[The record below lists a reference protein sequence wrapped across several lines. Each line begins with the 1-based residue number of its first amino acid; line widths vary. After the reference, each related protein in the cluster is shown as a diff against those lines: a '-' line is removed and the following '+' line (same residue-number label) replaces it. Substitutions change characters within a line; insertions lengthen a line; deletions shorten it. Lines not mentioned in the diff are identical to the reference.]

1 MLAAG
6 APAGAGVW
14 RAELAETIRLA
25 LPIALTQLGQIA
37 MMTTDLA
44 LLGRLGEATVAAASL
59 GNAVAFTCYFVGMGL
74 MSAVAPL
81 AAQAYGARMPR
92 MVRRALRVGVWAA
105 VMLGLPLMLVQ
116 LNGER
121 LLLALGQAPETA
133 ALAGRYLM
141 GLAWSMVPGWC
152 YVALRGFMG
161 AVNRPQPALWITL
174 AAIPLNAVLAYG
186 LIYGAFG
193 LPRLD
198 LLGAGI
204 ATTIVNICTCIAA
217 LWVAYALRPF
227 HKYRV
232 LGRFWR
238 ADWPLLGRLVAIGA
252 PISGGFLLEYG
263 LFAAAAPL
271 MGLIGTTALAAHQ
284 IALMVSAILYM
295 VPFGI
300 SIAATVRVG
309 HAVGRRDA
317 VATRRAGLAA
327 LALAAAFMTA
337 LTLAVV
343 AARGVIPGL
352 FLGSVTPDASAVVA
366 LAAGLLLV
374 GATFFIA
381 DGMQAIA
388 AGALRG
394 LNDTRVPLLFSALS
408 FWVVGF
414 TAAYALA
421 FPAGYGAYGVWI
433 GLSLGTAV
441 YAALL
446 VARFHALT
454 RRGYLPAVTG
464 ADESGSAALAHERV
478 RQKR

>member
-1 MLAAG
+1 MLI
-6 APAGAGVW
+6 P
-14 RAELAETIRLA
+14 
-25 LPIALTQLGQIA
+25 
-37 MMTTDLA
+37 
-44 LLGRLGEATVAAASL
+44 
-59 GNAVAFTCYFVGMGL
+59 
-74 MSAVAPL
+74 
-81 AAQAYGARMPR
+81 
-92 MVRRALRVGVWAA
+92 
-105 VMLGLPLMLVQ
+105 

-186 LIYGAFG
+186 LIYGAVG

-217 LWVAYALRPF
+217 LWVTYALRPF

-238 ADWPLLGRLVAIGA
+238 ADWPLLGRLVTLGA

-284 IALMVSAILYM
+284 IALTVSAILYM

-352 FLGSVTPDASAVVA
+352 FLGSVTPDASATVA

-408 FWVVGF
+408 FCVVGF
-414 TAAYALA
+414 TAAYPLA
-421 FPAGYGAYGVWI
+421 FPAGYGAYGVWT
-433 GLSLGTAV
+433 GLALGTGV

-454 RRGYLPAVTG
+454 WRGYLPAVTG

-478 RQKR
+478 RQKP

>member
-6 APAGAGVW
+6 APAGAAVW
-14 RAELAETIRLA
+14 RVELAETIRLA

-59 GNAVAFTCYFVGMGL
+59 GNAIAFTCYVVGMGL

-81 AAQAYGARMPR
+81 AAQAYGARQPR
-92 MVRRALRVGVWAA
+92 MVRRALRVGLWAA
-105 VMLGLPLMLVQ
+105 VMLGLPMILIQ

-121 LLLALGQAPETA
+121 LLLALGQTPETA
-133 ALAGRYLM
+133 ATAGRYLM
-141 GLAWSMVPGWC
+141 GLAWSTVPGWW

-161 AVNRPQPALWITL
+161 AVNRPQPGLWITL
-174 AAIPLNAVLAYG
+174 AAIPLNAVLAYA

-204 ATTIVNICTCIAA
+204 ATTIVNVCTCVAA
-217 LWVAYALRPF
+217 LWVAYALPPF
-227 HKYRV
+227 RKYRV

-284 IALMVSAILYM
+284 IALTVAAILYM

-309 HAVGRRDA
+309 HAVGRRDT
-317 VATRRAGLAA
+317 VATRQAGLAA
-327 LALAAAFMTA
+327 LVLAAAFM
-337 LTLAVV
+337 
-343 AARGVIPGL
+343 AAMTIAIVGTRDLIPRL
-352 FLGSVTPDASAVVA
+352 FLGDAASDANATVA
-366 LAAGLLLV
+366 LAAGLLVV

-394 LNDTRVPLLFSALS
+394 LNDTRVPLFFSALS
-408 FWVVGF
+408 FWGVGF
-414 TAAYALA
+414 AAAYALA

-433 GLSLGTAV
+433 GLSLGTGV
-441 YAALL
+441 YAVLL
-446 VARFHALT
+446 VARFNVLT
-454 RRGYLPAVTG
+454 RRGYLPVVSG
-464 ADESGSAALAHERV
+464 ANDRRSATLAGERG
-478 RQKR
+478 

>member
-1 MLAAG
+1 MVAAG
-6 APAGAGVW
+6 GPAGAAVW

-59 GNAVAFTCYFVGMGL
+59 GNAVAFTCYVVGMGL

-81 AAQAYGARMPR
+81 AAQAYGGRKPR
-92 MVRRALRVGVWAA
+92 MVRRALRVGLWAA
-105 VMLGLPLMLVQ
+105 VMLGLPLILVQ
-116 LNGER
+116 LNGGR
-121 LLLALGQAPETA
+121 LLLALGQSAETA
-133 ALAGRYLM
+133 ASADRYLM
-141 GLAWSMVPGWC
+141 GLAWGTVPGWWFI
-152 YVALRGFMG
+152 ALRGFMG
-161 AVNRPQPALWITL
+161 ALNRPQPALWITL
-174 AAIPLNAVLAYG
+174 AAIPLNALLAYA

-204 ATTIVNICTCIAA
+204 ATTIVNICQCAAA
-217 LWVAYALRPF
+217 LWIAYALAPF
-227 HKYRV
+227 RKLHV
-232 LGRFWR
+232 LGSFWR
-238 ADWPLLGRLVAIGA
+238 ADWTLLGRLVALGV

-271 MGLIGTTALAAHQ
+271 MGVIGTTALAAHQ
-284 IALMVSAILYM
+284 IALTVAAILYM

-309 HAVGRRDA
+309 HAVGRRDT

-327 LALAAAFMTA
+327 LVLAAAFMAAMTI
-337 LTLAVV
+337 AVIGT
-343 AARGVIPGL
+343 RDLIPRL
-352 FLGSVTPDASAVVA
+352 FLGDAASDTSATVA

-374 GATFFIA
+374 GSTFFIA

-394 LNDTRVPLLFSALS
+394 LNDTRVPLLLSALS

-414 TAAYALA
+414 TAAYGLG
-421 FPAGYGAYGVWI
+421 FPAGYGAYGVWV

-441 YAALL
+441 YAVLL
-446 VARFHALT
+446 VLRFQVLT
-454 RRGYLPAVTG
+454 RRGYLPTVSG
-464 ADESGSAALAHERV
+464 ADDTGSAAPARS
-478 RQKR
+478 